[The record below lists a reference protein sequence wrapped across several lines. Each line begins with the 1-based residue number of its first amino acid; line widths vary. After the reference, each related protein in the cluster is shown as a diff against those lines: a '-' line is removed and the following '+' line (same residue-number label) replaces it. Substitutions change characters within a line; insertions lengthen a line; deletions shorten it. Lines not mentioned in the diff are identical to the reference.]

1 MMITTKKLLPLFWAA
16 LIMLALA
23 ACGGAS
29 PVPAAE
35 PSVETETPKS
45 IQTEF
50 ESGGL
55 RLRVPEEYA
64 GLVTVATGEDP
75 LFSVSE
81 IASQEAAKSRDPDN
95 WEGAGW
101 LFSISRITW
110 LNLPP
115 TCDWSVPGRSRRR
128 IRTNGRPSPS
138 GQAGL

>member
-1 MMITTKKLLPLFWAA
+1 MITTKKLLPLFWAA

-29 PVPAAE
+29 SGPAAE

-64 GLVTVATGEDP
+64 GLVTVACSSLALSFFETLHDAI
-75 LFSVSE
+75 S
-81 IASQEAAKSRDPDN
+81 IA
-95 WEGAGW
+95 AGNIAMRNC
-101 LFSISRITW
+101 LVVFSIV
-110 LNLPP
+110 LLF
-115 TCDWSVPGRSRRR
+115 
-128 IRTNGRPSPS
+128 
-138 GQAGL
+138 